1 MAGQASI
8 DVERWRAIVEM
19 AFDAY
24 LEVDR
29 NHAIVEWSPQAEET
43 FGWSRSEAI
52 GMASYLFI
60 PSRDREEF
68 QEMILACS
76 SPREVPA
83 SMRRFRITAL
93 RRDGTEFPIELA
105 IAAPRPGQTNLFAA
119 FARDLTELER
129 HRRWVLRARHEFR
142 GALRLRE
149 RGLLRNDRLL
159 L

>member
-1 MAGQASI
+1 MAGHASI

-52 GMASYLFI
+52 GMASHMFI
-60 PSRDREEF
+60 PSRDREEY

-83 SMRRFRITAL
+83 SMRRFRITAFT
-93 RRDGTEFPIELA
+93 RASRFTWSG
-105 IAAPRPGQTNLFAA
+105 RSFA
-119 FARDLTELER
+119 F
-129 HRRWVLRARHEFR
+129 
-142 GALRLRE
+142 
-149 RGLLRNDRLL
+149 
-159 L
+159 